1 MASTA
6 IYASRILTPHE
17 EILDSVIVVED
28 GKITQIGHRD
38 EVRVPQDAEHF
49 AAGDKIV
56 IPGFVDVHIHG
67 AGGHDVMEG
76 TAEAIAKV
84 ASTVARRG
92 TTSLVATTVTA
103 PPEVTC
109 KGLHGIARYIRSPRN
124 TEPRFAAE
132 VLGIHLEGPF
142 ISPAR
147 RGVHPRDAI
156 ASPSKE
162 LFDEFVAAADGLI
175 RIITL
180 APELPGALELVE
192 RAVSKGI
199 VASMGHTDAT
209 YEQAS
214 AAIAHGVTH
223 AAHMFN
229 AMRPFS
235 HRDTGVIGAVLTS
248 PAVMAELI
256 ADGHHVDSPAVE
268 ILLRAKGLETVL
280 LVSDG
285 TAATGMRDGTYRL
298 GNFEVSV
305 AGGVVRNSEG
315 KLAGSTLSLDLALQ
329 HIVALGVP
337 LIDAVRMATLLPA
350 RRVGLGGKKGVIA
363 IGADADIVILHQDLR
378 LAGVMTRGAG
388 LSA

>member
-38 EVRVPQDAEHF
+38 EVRVPQEAEHF

-84 ASTVARRG
+84 AATVARRG

-103 PPEVTC
+103 PPEETC
-109 KGLHGIARYIRSPRN
+109 KSLHGIARYIRSPRN

-180 APELPGALELVE
+180 APELPGAIELIE
-192 RAVSKGI
+192 RAVAKGI

-209 YEQAS
+209 YEQAW
-214 AAIAHGVTH
+214 AAIGHGVTH
-223 AAHMFN
+223 AAHVFN

-235 HRDTGVIGAVLTS
+235 HRDTGVIGAALTS

-268 ILLRAKGLETVL
+268 ILLRAKGLETIL

-305 AGGVVRNSEG
+305 TGGVVRNSEG

-388 LSA
+388 LA

>member
-1 MASTA
+1 MTATA
-6 IYASRILTPHE
+6 IYASRIFTPHE

-28 GKITQIGHRD
+28 GKVTQIGHRD
-38 EVRVPQDAEHF
+38 EVRIPEDAEHF
-49 AAGDKIV
+49 PAGDKLV

-76 TAEAIAKV
+76 TAEAIAKI

-103 PPEVTC
+103 PPEETC
-109 KGLHGIARYIRSPRN
+109 KSLKGMARYIRSSRN
-124 TEPRFAAE
+124 TESRFAAE

-147 RGVHPRDAI
+147 RGVHPLDAI
-156 ASPSKE
+156 VPPSKE
-162 LFDEFVAAADGLI
+162 LFEEFVAAADGFI
-175 RIITL
+175 KIVTL

-192 RAVSKGI
+192 QAVCSGI

-209 YEQAS
+209 YEQAV
-214 AAIAHGVTH
+214 AAIKRGVTH
-223 AAHMFN
+223 AAHIFN

-235 HRDTGVIGAVLTS
+235 HRDTGVIGAVLTH
-248 PAVMAELI
+248 PDVTAELI

-268 ILLRAKGLETVL
+268 ILLRSKGLEGVV

-285 TAATGMRDGTYRL
+285 TAATGMRNGNYRL

-305 AGGVVRNSEG
+305 ADGIVRNSEG
-315 KLAGSTLSLDLALQ
+315 KLAGSTLTLDRALK

-337 LIDAVRMATLLPA
+337 LIEAVRMVTLQPA
-350 RRVGLGGKKGVIA
+350 RRLGLGGKKGVIA
-363 IGADADIVILHQDLR
+363 VGADADIVILEHDLR

-388 LSA
+388 LT